1 MEVYDIIGSLLAGL
15 GLFFVGIKTLTTNLR
30 ELTGR
35 RFRQLL
41 ERSTRYPLV
50 SAAGG
55 ALLGATMQTGSAITF
70 ILVGMVGAGMITV
83 ERSLPIRLG
92 AAVGTSTMVF
102 IATLDIH
109 LFILFLL
116 GIAGFAMAQSR
127 SPRPLLGVLF
137 GGGLMFFGLTMV
149 GTSASSVSEIEW
161 FQNAIISVN
170 GAPIAAFVLAC
181 VLSITIQS
189 PQSVAI
195 LAIAMTTNGILDTWT
210 TMVIIYGSNFGGGL
224 STYLLSAGFKGTSRQ
239 IMIFQ
244 VLFNV
249 ITGLVLLCLFF
260 LEKHG
265 GFPLVHALVTSF
277 RVDTAQQMAFVYLI
291 FNVFGAAL
299 MYTFRRPILQR
310 IERIWPPSDEE
321 NIARL
326 EYLHDHSIDTPDL
339 ALDLATRE
347 EQRFL
352 ALLPEYIEALRMEPG
367 LDETQINMLS
377 RALEQRHQAID
388 DALAELGHYVSADD
402 SELLIRL
409 SNRNQL
415 LGSLSTSMDNL
426 CRSVTAAK
434 KSEHLAELAIIVA
447 EAFDASLV
455 TAVEAIAADDFEE
468 LAEIWKAT
476 DDKSDKMRRVRQ
488 RFLKGGTDL
497 SDSERLDLMS
507 LTTGLERCTW
517 VLHEVLTDLIA
528 ADELKKEIAD

>member
-1 MEVYDIIGSLLAGL
+1 MEIYDIIGSLLAGL

-35 RFRQLL
+35 RFRQIL
-41 ERSTRYPLV
+41 ERSTRYPLL

-70 ILVGMVGAGMITV
+70 ILVGMVGAGMISV

-161 FQNAIISVN
+161 FQNAIVSVN
-170 GAPIAAFVLAC
+170 GAPIAAFLLAC
-181 VLSITIQS
+181 VLSIAIQS

-195 LAIAMTTNGILDTWT
+195 LAIAMTTSGVLDTWT

-249 ITGLVLLCLFF
+249 ITGLVLLSLYF
-260 LEKHG
+260 LEKYSG
-265 GFPLVHALVTSF
+265 LPLVHALVTSIK
-277 RVDTAQQMAFVYLI
+277 VDTAQQMAFVYLI
-291 FNVFGAAL
+291 FNCFGAAL
-299 MYTFRRPILQR
+299 MYTFRKPILHR
-310 IERIWPPSDEE
+310 IETIWPPSDEE
-321 NIARL
+321 NIAKL
-326 EYLHDHSIDTPDL
+326 EYLHDRAIDTPDL
-339 ALDLATRE
+339 ALDLAARE
-347 EQRFL
+347 EERFL
-352 ALLPEYIEALRMEPG
+352 GLLPDYIEALRMEPG
-367 LDETQINMLS
+367 LGEPQVNMLS
-377 RALEQRHQAID
+377 RALGQRHQAIG
-388 DALAELGHYVSADD
+388 DALGELSHYVSADD
-402 SELLIRL
+402 AEQLIRL

-415 LGSLSTSMDNL
+415 LGSLNTSIDNL
-426 CRSVTAAK
+426 CKSVIAAR
-434 KSEHLAELAIIVA
+434 KSEHLSQLATIVA

-455 TAVEAIAADDFEE
+455 TAVEALAMDDLEE
-468 LAEIWKAT
+468 LVEIRQAT
-476 DDKSDKMRRVRQ
+476 DDKSDKMRRIRQ
-488 RFLKGGTDL
+488 RFLKGDTEL
-497 SDSERLDLMS
+497 SENERLDLMS

-517 VLHEVLTDLIA
+517 VLHEILTDLTTV
-528 ADELKKEIAD
+528 DDVETSS